1 MPGHQHYQRPKDP
14 EPYLIEPS
22 KRRWGFGLVSLAVIA
37 IVSVIS
43 LHSMD
48 LWQFFDESDLPSSS
62 TIGTSEPTALK
73 QCASSLPPPVD
84 PPAPLNVWASLTV
97 AETTEIQ
104 RWLEAPDRGLN
115 LTRASVSTFSD
126 NIIFMI
132 ELYYPPK
139 SAALEYLASPDTISP
154 PDKFARVT
162 IHHGVEPV
170 IRDYLIGPLPIG
182 PETTMEPLTDIYH
195 LEDIP
200 FHAGGYAIGFE
211 LSLVVSQIAP
221 DFGDALFELFGGV
234 ARGYE
239 NDTLI
244 VGASGPFSFDGSFR
258 RLWLNWK
265 LNTPGPW
272 LHPVN
277 FFQYVDISGTDPSL
291 WKVLKVVYNHQ
302 VFNSTESFMEA
313 FRNGT
318 LVRIPER
325 PENRDLSWTTRKR
338 VGKQRDLDHLP
349 GPRSVSFA
357 GLRFRV
363 DKARQYVTW
372 MGWRREDH
380 LSGMR
385 LHLKKQLP
393 STASDRHFRYGS
405 YKVDDHAG
413 GNDPMQ
419 TTTAWLDRYFGMGG
433 SVRDMLPGYDCPHEA
448 VYLPMT
454 TYASTGSVVRKR
466 AVCIF
471 EQDTARPINR
481 HAGYMQGEF
490 GAVKGYILTVRSI
503 STVGNYDYPFRRIFG
518 NLFLIV
524 FDYMFQLDGTIEVR
538 VSASGYLQGGY
549 WDPKQDG
556 YGGRIRETTMGNLH
570 DHVINFKIDFDI
582 GGIENSLLE
591 TTTSQEVVT
600 QPWFDDDWGQE
611 VIQQKITKKIIENEN
626 DALLKYH
633 QNFQGVYSI
642 INQDN
647 KNAWD
652 LPRGYAIHPG
662 YSPIHNTVVGSK
674 RLLNNANWARYNL
687 AVSHRKE
694 TEPSSSAIWNMNLP
708 GKPAV
713 DFHKFFDGENI
724 TQTDLVAWVNVGM
737 HHLPVSEDSPNT
749 KTNVAASSF
758 MLTPWNYF
766 DSDPSMESSN
776 AILLKIPEKP
786 GESFGY
792 DDYGVKQEYTCVP
805 QTPSPFEY
813 SFVDVFDADGQLQV
827 PGLEELRKNAEWHHR
842 IKVEL

>member
-1 MPGHQHYQRPKDP
+1 MPDQPYERLKDP
-14 EPYLIEPS
+14 ESDLTKPS
-22 KRRWGFGLVSLAVIA
+22 KRRWGLGLVSVVVIA
-37 IVSVIS
+37 LLSLVS
-43 LHSMD
+43 LHNTN
-48 LWQFFDESDLPSSS
+48 LLRLLDESDIPSSS
-62 TIGTSEPTALK
+62 YIGTLEPTTLE
-73 QCASSLPPPVD
+73 QCTSSLPPPVD
-84 PPAPLNVWASLTV
+84 PPTPWRRPTD
-97 AETTEIQ
+97 IQ
-104 RWLEAPDRGLN
+104 RWLERPEMGLN

-126 NIIFMI
+126 NVIFMI

-139 SAALEYLASPDTISP
+139 SAALEYLASPDAISP
-154 PDKFARVT
+154 PGKFSRVT
-162 IHHGVEPV
+162 YSPWY
-170 IRDYLIGPLPIG
+170 YLVGPLPTG
-182 PETTMEPLTDIYH
+182 PETTMTPLTNIYH
-195 LEDIP
+195 REDIP
-200 FHAGGYAIGFE
+200 FHAGGYATGSE
-211 LSLVVSQIAP
+211 LSLVVSKIAP

-244 VGASGPFSFDGSFR
+244 VGASAPFSFDGSFR
-258 RLWLNWK
+258 RVWLNWK
-265 LNTPGPW
+265 LNTPGT
-272 LHPVN
+272 
-277 FFQYVDISGTDPSL
+277 DISGTDPSL

-325 PENRDLSWTTRKR
+325 PENKDLSWTTRKR

-372 MGWRREDH
+372 MGWSLYLGFDRDMG
-380 LSGMR
+380 LSLWNIGFKGER
-385 LHLKKQLP
+385 IIYQLAP
-393 STASDRHFRYGS
+393 QEAIAQY
-405 YKVDDHAG
+405 G

-454 TYASTGSVVRKR
+454 TTTG
-466 AVCIF
+466 
-471 EQDTARPINR
+471 RPITR

-503 STVGNYDYPFRRIFG
+503 STVRKVSIF
-518 NLFLIV
+518 LF

-538 VSASGYLQGGY
+538 ISASGYLQGGY
-549 WDPKQDG
+549 WEPKQNG

-570 DHVINFKIDFDI
+570 DHVINFKVDFDI

-591 TTTSQEVVT
+591 TSTNQEVVT
-600 QPWFDDDWGQE
+600 QPWFDDDWGHE

-626 DALLKYH
+626 DALLKYP
-633 QNFQGVYSI
+633 QNFQGGYSI

-647 KNAWD
+647 KNAWG

-724 TQTDLVAWVNVGM
+724 TQTDL
-737 HHLPVSEDSPNT
+737 DSPNT
-749 KTNVAASSF
+749 KTNIAASSF
-758 MLTPWNYF
+758 ILTPWNYF

-776 AILLKIPEKP
+776 AILLIIPEKQ

-792 DDYGVKQEYTCVP
+792 DDYGVKQEYTCIPEVP
-805 QTPSPFEY
+805 N
-813 SFVDVFDADGQLQV
+813 VFDADGQLQA
-827 PGLEELRKNAEWHHR
+827 PSLEELRKNAEWHHR

>member
-1 MPGHQHYQRPKDP
+1 MPDQHYERLKDP
-14 EPYLIEPS
+14 ETDLIKPS
-22 KRRWGFGLVSLAVIA
+22 KRRWGFGLVSVVVIA
-37 IVSVIS
+37 ILSLIS
-43 LHSMD
+43 LHNTN
-48 LWQFFDESDLPSSS
+48 LWRFFDESELPSSYIES
-62 TIGTSEPTALK
+62 SEPTTLER
-73 QCASSLPPPVD
+73 CTSSLPPPVD
-84 PPAPLNVWASLTV
+84 PPAPVNVWASLTV
-97 AETTEIQ
+97 AETTDIQ
-104 RWLEAPDRGLN
+104 RWLEQTERGLN

-126 NIIFMI
+126 NVIFMI

-139 SAALEYLASPDTISP
+139 SAALEYLASPDAISP
-154 PDKFARVT
+154 PGKFARVT

-170 IRDYLIGPLPIG
+170 IKDYLVGPLPIG
-182 PETTMEPLTDIYH
+182 PETTMKPLANIYH
-195 LEDIP
+195 REDIP
-200 FHAGGYAIGFE
+200 FHAGGYATGSE
-211 LSLVVSQIAP
+211 LSLVVSKIAP
-221 DFGDALFELFGGV
+221 DFGEALFELFGGV

-244 VGASGPFSFDGSFR
+244 VGASAPFSFDGSFR
-258 RLWLNWK
+258 RVWLNWK

-272 LHPVN
+272 LHPLN

-302 VFNSTESFMEA
+302 VFNSTESFMGA

-318 LVRIPER
+318 LVRLPER
-325 PENRDLSWTTRKR
+325 PENKDPSWTTRKR

-363 DKARQYVTW
+363 DKARQYITW
-372 MGWRREDH
+372 MGWSMYLGFDRDMG
-380 LSGMR
+380 LSLWNIGFKGER
-385 LHLKKQLP
+385 IIYQ
-393 STASDRHFRYGS
+393 AC
-405 YKVDDHAG
+405 

-419 TTTAWLDRYFGMGG
+419 ATTAWLDRYFGMGG

-454 TYASTGSVVRKR
+454 SYASTGSVVRKR

-471 EQDTARPINR
+471 EQDTGRPITR

-503 STVGNYDYPFRRIFG
+503 ST
-518 NLFLIV
+518 
-524 FDYMFQLDGTIEVR
+524 FDYMFQLDGSIEVR

-549 WDPKQDG
+549 WDPKQNG

-570 DHVINFKIDFDI
+570 DHVINFKIDLDI

-591 TTTSQEVVT
+591 TTTNQEVVI

-626 DALLKYH
+626 DALLKYP
-633 QNFQGVYSI
+633 QNFQGGYSI

-647 KNAWD
+647 RNAWG
-652 LPRGYAIHPG
+652 LPRGYAIHQG

-713 DFHKFFDGENI
+713 DFHNFFDGENI

-749 KTNVAASSF
+749 KTNLAASSF
-758 MLTPWNYF
+758 LLTPWNYF

-776 AILLKIPEKP
+776 AILLKIPEKR

-792 DDYGVKQEYTCVP
+792 DNYGVKQEYTCIPEV
-805 QTPSPFEY
+805 PSPFEY
-813 SFVDVFDADGQLQV
+813 SFVDVFDADGQLQA
-827 PGLEELRKNAEWHHR
+827 PSLEELRKNAERHHR

>member
-1 MPGHQHYQRPKDP
+1 MPDQHYERLKDP
-14 EPYLIEPS
+14 ESDVIKPS
-22 KRRWGFGLVSLAVIA
+22 KRRWGFGLVSVVVIA
-37 IVSVIS
+37 VLSLIS
-43 LHSMD
+43 LRNTN
-48 LWQFFDESDLPSSS
+48 LRRFLDESEIPY
-62 TIGTSEPTALK
+62 IGTLEPTTLE
-73 QCASSLPPPVD
+73 QCTSSLPPPVD
-84 PPAPLNVWASLTV
+84 PPAPVNIWASLTV
-97 AETTEIQ
+97 AETTDIQ
-104 RWLEAPDRGLN
+104 RWLEHPARGLN
-115 LTRASVSTFSD
+115 LTRASISTFSD
-126 NIIFMI
+126 NVIFMI

-139 SAALEYLASPDTISP
+139 SAALEYLASPDAVPP
-154 PDKFARVT
+154 PDRFARVT
-162 IHHGVEPV
+162 VHHGVEPV
-170 IRDYLIGPLPIG
+170 IRDYLVGPLPVGG
-182 PETTMEPLTDIYH
+182 PGTSMKPLTDIYH
-195 LEDIP
+195 REDIP
-200 FHAGGYAIGFE
+200 FHAGGYAIGSE
-211 LSLVVSQIAP
+211 LSLVVSKIAP
-221 DFGDALFELFGGV
+221 DFGDALFDLFGGV

-244 VGASGPFSFDGSFR
+244 VGASAPFSFDGSFR

-318 LVRIPER
+318 LVRVPER
-325 PENRDLSWTTRKR
+325 PENKDLTWTTRKR

-363 DKARQYVTW
+363 DRARQYVTW
-372 MGWRREDH
+372 MGWSMYLGFDRDMG
-380 LSGMR
+380 LSLWNIGFKGERIIYQAWLAPQEAMA
-385 LHLKKQLP
+385 Q
-393 STASDRHFRYGS
+393 Y
-405 YKVDDHAG
+405 G

-466 AVCIF
+466 AFMI
-471 EQDTARPINR
+471 IWW
-481 HAGYMQGEF
+481 
-490 GAVKGYILTVRSI
+490 
-503 STVGNYDYPFRRIFG
+503 
-518 NLFLIV
+518 

-538 VSASGYLQGGY
+538 ISASGYLQGGY
-549 WDPKQDG
+549 WEPKQNG

-570 DHVINFKIDFDI
+570 DHVINFKVDFDI

-591 TTTSQEVVT
+591 TTTNQEVVT
-600 QPWFDDDWGQE
+600 QPWFDDDWGHE

-626 DALLKYH
+626 DALLKYP
-633 QNFQGVYSI
+633 QNFQGGYSI

-647 KNAWD
+647 KNAWG

-708 GKPAV
+708 GKPVV
-713 DFHKFFDGENI
+713 DFHNFFDGENI

-758 MLTPWNYF
+758 LLTPWNYF

-776 AILLKIPEKP
+776 AILLKIPEKR

-792 DDYGVKQEYTCVP
+792 DDYGVKQEYTCIP
-805 QTPSPFEY
+805 QVPSPFEY

-827 PGLEELRKNAEWHHR
+827 PSLEELRKNAEWHHR

>member
-1 MPGHQHYQRPKDP
+1 MSTHQNYERLKDP
-14 EPYLIEPS
+14 ESDLIEPK
-22 KRRWGFGLVSLAVIA
+22 KRRWGFGLVSLVAIA
-37 IVSVIS
+37 IISVIS
-43 LHSMD
+43 LHNTD
-48 LWQFFDESDLPSSS
+48 LWRLLGESELSVSSD
-62 TIGTSEPTALK
+62 IGTFESAAPLK
-73 QCASSLPPPVD
+73 QCASSLPPPVH
-84 PPAPLNVWASLTV
+84 PPAPINVWASLTV
-97 AETTEIQ
+97 AETTSIQ
-104 RWLEAPDRGLN
+104 RWLEAPERGLN

-126 NIIFMI
+126 NVIFMI

-139 SAALEYLASPDTISP
+139 SAALAYLASPDVVSP
-154 PDKFARVT
+154 PEKFARVT
-162 IHHGVEPV
+162 IHYGVEPV
-170 IRDYLIGPLPIG
+170 IRDYLVGPLPVG
-182 PETTMEPLTDIYH
+182 PGTTMKQLTEIYH
-195 LEDIP
+195 REDIP
-200 FHAGGYAIGFE
+200 FHAGGYATGSE

-221 DFGDALFELFGGV
+221 SFEDALWELFRGV
-234 ARGYE
+234 ARGYK
-239 NDTLI
+239 NDTLV
-244 VGASGPFSFDGSFR
+244 VGASAPFSFDGSFR
-258 RLWLNWK
+258 RVWLNWK

-318 LVRIPER
+318 LVRVPER
-325 PENRDLSWTTRKR
+325 PENKDLSWTTRKR
-338 VGKQRDLDHLP
+338 VGEQRDLDHLP

-363 DKARQYVTW
+363 DKARQYISW
-372 MGWRREDH
+372 MGWSMYLGFDRDMG
-380 LSGMR
+380 LSLWNIAFKEER
-385 LHLKKQLP
+385 IIYQLAP
-393 STASDRHFRYGS
+393 QEALAQY
-405 YKVDDHAG
+405 G

-471 EQDTARPINR
+471 EQDTGRPITR
-481 HAGYMQGEF
+481 HSGYMQGEF

-503 STVGNYDYPFRRIFG
+503 STVGNYDY
-518 NLFLIV
+518 L
-524 FDYMFQLDGTIEVR
+524 FDYMFQLDGSIEVR

-549 WDPKQDG
+549 WEPKQDG

-591 TTTSQEVVT
+591 TTTSQETVT

-626 DALLKYH
+626 DALLKYP
-633 QNFQGVYSI
+633 QNFQGGYSI
-642 INQDN
+642 VNQDN
-647 KNAWD
+647 RNAWG

-662 YSPIHNTVVGSK
+662 YSPVHNTVVGSK

-694 TEPSSSAIWNMNLP
+694 SEPSSSAIWNMNLP
-708 GKPAV
+708 GKPMV
-713 DFHKFFDGENI
+713 DFHNFFDGENI
-724 TQTDLVAWVNVGM
+724 TQTDLVAWVNVGT

-758 MLTPWNYF
+758 LLSPWNYF
-766 DSDPSMESSN
+766 DSDPSMELSN

-786 GESFGY
+786 GEPFGY

-805 QTPSPFEY
+805 EVPSPFEY
-813 SFVDVFDADGQLQV
+813 SFVDVFDADGQLQA
-827 PGLEELRKNAEWHHR
+827 PSLEELRKNAEWHHR

>member
-1 MPGHQHYQRPKDP
+1 MPDRHYERLKDP
-14 EPYLIEPS
+14 ESDLIQPS
-22 KRRWGFGLVSLAVIA
+22 KRRWGLGLVSLVVIA
-37 IVSVIS
+37 VLSFIS
-43 LHSMD
+43 LHNTN
-48 LWQFFDESDLPSSS
+48 LFRFFDESELPSSS
-62 TIGTSEPTALK
+62 YIGTSESTTLE
-73 QCASSLPPPVD
+73 QCTSSLPPPVD
-84 PPAPLNVWASLTV
+84 PPAPVNVWASLTV
-97 AETTEIQ
+97 AETTDIQ
-104 RWLEAPDRGLN
+104 RWLERPQMGLN

-126 NIIFMI
+126 NVIFMI

-139 SAALEYLASPDTISP
+139 SAALEYLASPDTVSP
-154 PDKFARVT
+154 PVRFARVT
-162 IHHGVEPV
+162 IHHGVDP
-170 IRDYLIGPLPIG
+170 
-182 PETTMEPLTDIYH
+182 DIYH
-195 LEDIP
+195 REDIP
-200 FHAGGYAIGFE
+200 FHAGGYATGSE
-211 LSLVVSQIAP
+211 LSLVVSKIAP

-244 VGASGPFSFDGSFR
+244 VGASAPFSFDGSFR
-258 RLWLNWK
+258 RVWLNWK

-318 LVRIPER
+318 LVRVPER
-325 PENRDLSWTTRKR
+325 PENKDLSWTTRKR

-372 MGWRREDH
+372 MGWSMYLGFDRDMG
-380 LSGMR
+380 LSLWNIGFKGER
-385 LHLKKQLP
+385 IIYQLAP
-393 STASDRHFRYGS
+393 QEAMAQY
-405 YKVDDHAG
+405 G

-471 EQDTARPINR
+471 EQDTGRPITR

-503 STVGNYDYPFRRIFG
+503 ST
-518 NLFLIV
+518 

-538 VSASGYLQGGY
+538 ISASGYLQGGY
-549 WDPKQDG
+549 WEPKQNG

-570 DHVINFKIDFDI
+570 DHVINFKVDFDI

-591 TTTSQEVVT
+591 TTTNQEVVT
-600 QPWFDDDWGQE
+600 QPWFDDDWGHE
-611 VIQQKITKKIIENEN
+611 VIQQRITKKIIENEN
-626 DALLKYH
+626 DALLKYP
-633 QNFQGVYSI
+633 QNFQGGYSI

-647 KNAWD
+647 KNAWG

-713 DFHKFFDGENI
+713 DFHNFFDGENI

-758 MLTPWNYF
+758 LLTPWNYF
-766 DSDPSMESSN
+766 DSDPSMELSN
-776 AILLKIPEKP
+776 AILLKIPEKK

-792 DDYGVKQEYTCVP
+792 DDYGVKQEYTCIP
-805 QTPSPFEY
+805 
-813 SFVDVFDADGQLQV
+813 
-827 PGLEELRKNAEWHHR
+827 KEWHHR

>member
-1 MPGHQHYQRPKDP
+1 MPDQHYERLKDP
-14 EPYLIEPS
+14 ESDLVKPS
-22 KRRWGFGLVSLAVIA
+22 KRRWGFGLVSVVVIA
-37 IVSVIS
+37 ILSLIS
-43 LHSMD
+43 LHNTN
-48 LWQFFDESDLPSSS
+48 LWRFFDESELPSSS
-62 TIGTSEPTALK
+62 YSGTSEPTTLE
-73 QCASSLPPPVD
+73 QCTSSLPPPVD
-84 PPAPLNVWASLTV
+84 PPAPVNVWASLTV

-104 RWLEAPDRGLN
+104 RWLEQTERGLN

-126 NIIFMI
+126 NVIFMI

-139 SAALEYLASPDTISP
+139 SAALEYLASPDVIFP
-154 PDKFARVT
+154 PGKFARVT

-170 IRDYLIGPLPIG
+170 IKDYLVGPLPMG
-182 PETTMEPLTDIYH
+182 PETTMKPLTDIYH
-195 LEDIP
+195 REDIP
-200 FHAGGYAIGFE
+200 FHAGGYATGSE
-211 LSLVVSQIAP
+211 LSLVVSKIAP

-244 VGASGPFSFDGSFR
+244 VGASAPFSFDGSFR
-258 RLWLNWK
+258 RVWLNWK

-302 VFNSTESFMEA
+302 IFNSTESFMEA

-318 LVRIPER
+318 LVRLPER
-325 PENRDLSWTTRKR
+325 PENKDLSWTTRKR

-363 DKARQYVTW
+363 DKARQYITW
-372 MGWRREDH
+372 MGWSMYLGFDRDMG
-380 LSGMR
+380 LSLWNIGFKGERIIYQACKAMA
-385 LHLKKQLP
+385 Q
-393 STASDRHFRYGS
+393 Y
-405 YKVDDHAG
+405 G

-419 TTTAWLDRYFGMGG
+419 ATTAWLDRYFGMGG

-471 EQDTARPINR
+471 EQDTGRPITR

-503 STVGNYDYPFRRIFG
+503 GTVGNYDYTRSSVTH
-518 NLFLIV
+518 FLIV
-524 FDYMFQLDGTIEVR
+524 FDYMFQLDGSIEVR

-549 WDPKQDG
+549 WDPKQNG

-570 DHVINFKIDFDI
+570 DHVINFKVDFDI

-591 TTTSQEVVT
+591 TTTNQEVVT

-626 DALLKYH
+626 DALLKYP
-633 QNFQGVYSI
+633 QNFQGGYSI

-647 KNAWD
+647 KNAWG

-708 GKPAV
+708 GKPMV
-713 DFHKFFDGENI
+713 DFHNFFDGENI

-749 KTNVAASSF
+749 KTNVAAF
-758 MLTPWNYF
+758 LLTPWNYF

-776 AILLKIPEKP
+776 AILLKIPEKR

-792 DDYGVKQEYTCVP
+792 DDYGVKQEYTCIPEV
-805 QTPSPFEY
+805 PSPFEY

-827 PGLEELRKNAEWHHR
+827 PSIEELRKNAEWHHR